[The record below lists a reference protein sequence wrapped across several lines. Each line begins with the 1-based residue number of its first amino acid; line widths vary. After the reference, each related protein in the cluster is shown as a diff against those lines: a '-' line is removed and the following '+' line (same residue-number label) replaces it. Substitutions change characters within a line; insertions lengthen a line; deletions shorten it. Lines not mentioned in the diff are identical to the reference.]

1 MAIKEETKQASGN
14 DSSTKGTKATEIKTE
29 GPLSEK
35 DEVKQAEQNTQNQQN
50 KGR

>member
-1 MAIKEETKQASGN
+1 MAIKDGNQQALDN
-14 DSSTKGTKATEIKTE
+14 EDKAKEKKAGEIKTE